1 MSIAKLK
8 KQIEQLPAIPGVYY
22 FYNSSGEVLYIG
34 KATNLKSR
42 VKSYFQKS
50 GTRLI
55 EQMIFEVAEI
65 KTKSTGSAL
74 EAFFLE
80 SAEIRRLQPKYN
92 ILSKDDKSKFIV
104 FITNEAVPR
113 IILAR
118 EKDLIGNSNPKRQI
132 SKLQLKIKN
141 KESDGASSSV
151 FFVTPKVMAPSSEQ
165 APRYSPSCN
174 KLLKGIYFGPF
185 ASSGE
190 LKIAL
195 KLLRKIFP
203 FCDQPFG
210 GKPCFYSYIGLC
222 PGICTGKISLSEYKK
237 NFRRIKFFLQGR
249 VGELK
254 KKIAIEMRRLAK
266 AQKFEEAEI
275 CKKQLFALSH
285 IQDIALTFSCDRIKI
300 NNNNFVVEA
309 FDISNLG
316 EQFTVGS
323 RVIFINGQRAFEH
336 YRKFKIKNLYP
347 NLTARWVDNNIGDL
361 AMMREMLERRKKHI
375 EWIKPNLI
383 VIDGG
388 KAHLNLAQKIFG
400 KEIPI
405 VAIAKGPRRKKNEFF
420 GDKISKEIQ
429 RVAIHSRDEA
439 HRFAIKYHRQLKN
452 KGCFGAGSL
461 L

>member
-1 MSIAKLK
+1 MSIVKLK
-8 KQIEQLPAIPGVYY
+8 KQIEWLPNLPGVYY
-22 FYNSSGEVLYIG
+22 FYNSSGEILYIG

-42 VKSYFQKS
+42 VKSYFQKP

-55 EQMIFEVAEI
+55 EQMIFEVVEI
-65 KTKSTGSAL
+65 KTKITSSAL

-80 SAEIRRLQPKYN
+80 STEIRKYQPKYN
-92 ILSKDDKSKFIV
+92 ILSKDDKTKLVV

-118 EKDLIGNSNPKRQI
+118 EKDLIDNSNLKPEI
-132 SKLQLKIKN
+132 SKSQLKIKN

-151 FFVTPKVMAPSSEQ
+151 FFTAPKVMAPSSEQ

-203 FCDQPFG
+203 YCDQPFA

-222 PGICTGKISLSEYKK
+222 PGVCNGKISVAEYKK
-237 NFRRIKFFLQGR
+237 VFRKIKFFLQGK
-249 VGELK
+249 VAELK
-254 KKIAIEMRRLAK
+254 KQIEIDMKSFAK

-275 CKKQLFALSH
+275 CKKQLFALTH

-300 NNNNFVVEA
+300 SNSDFVVEA

-316 EQFTVGS
+316 GQFAVGS
-323 RVIFINGQRAFEH
+323 RAVFINGQRAQEH
-336 YRKFKIKNLYP
+336 YRKFKIKNLCL
-347 NLTARWVDNNIGDL
+347 NLPARRADKNIGDL
-361 AMMREMLERRKKHI
+361 KMMEEMLGRRKKHT

-405 VAIAKGPRRKKNEFF
+405 VAIAKGPRRNKNEFL
-420 GDKISKEIQ
+420 GQKVSKEIQ
-429 RVAIHSRDEA
+429 RIAIYCRDEA
-439 HRFAIKYHRQLKN
+439 HRFAIKYHRELARKHFT
-452 KGCFGAGSL
+452 K
-461 L
+461 